1 MPTIKFG
8 RYEIVE
14 ELRRGGMATVYR
26 AYDPHFERDVAL
38 KVLPRQLL
46 HEATFEERFKREAKM
61 IAALE
66 HPTIVPVH
74 DFGEEDGQP
83 YLVMRL
89 MNGGSL
95 ADRLHS
101 GLLTLDEIVG
111 ILQRVGQALDQAHAK
126 GIVHRDLKPGNIL
139 FDEQGNAYLSDFGI
153 AKLLQTSTPLTES
166 SAIIGTPAY
175 MSPEQGR
182 GERDIDGRSDVYSLG
197 AILFEMLSGRLP
209 YESETPTGQI
219 IKHITDPIPNVLEA
233 RPDLPPAIQPVIERA
248 MAKRRDVRYNKA
260 SEIPAALQAILMV
273 AARPVET
280 PAVVSVQHQSTPS
293 RAMPAPVRIQPVQ
306 ASPARPAPA
315 SQPGKPV
322 STAGL
327 LTQPTPL
334 PRLARRKLPKWL
346 FFVVGGGMALIFLVI
361 AVVIIGLALP
371 GLFPTPRAVEQAL
384 GTPLA
389 QPGYTLAPLASE
401 TPILTLAATAVPTL
415 SSTPFAYTGSSS
427 VAVRSSPSSDA
438 LILEW
443 FPKEGKMTVLGR
455 SEDSLWLQIAR
466 AGRNQTGWVL
476 ASAVSFEFDISQ
488 LPVK

>member
-1 MPTIKFG
+1 MPPIKFG
-8 RYEIVE
+8 RYEIIE

-46 HEATFEERFKREAKM
+46 HEATFEERFKREAKV

-95 ADRLHS
+95 ADRLRS
-101 GLLTLDEIVG
+101 GSLTLDEIVG

-248 MAKRRDVRYNKA
+248 MAKRRELRYDKA
-260 SEIPAALQAILMV
+260 SEIPAALQVILTA

-280 PAVVSVQHQSTPS
+280 PAIVPVQAQ
-293 RAMPAPVRIQPVQ
+293 PAPLHVQPAQ

-322 STAGL
+322 SMAGRP
-327 LTQPTPL
+327 TQPTPL
-334 PRLARRKLPKWL
+334 PLPARRRLPKWL
-346 FFVVGGGMALIFLVI
+346 FLVVGGGMALIFLVI
-361 AVVIIGLALP
+361 AMVIIGLALP
-371 GLFPTPRAVEQAL
+371 GLFPALTAVEQAL
-384 GTPLA
+384 GTPLV
-389 QPGYTLAPLASE
+389 QPSYTLAPLASE
-401 TPILTLAATAVPTL
+401 TPLPTLAATAAPVL
-415 SSTPFAYTGSSS
+415 SSTPFAYTGSSP
-427 VAVRSSPSSDA
+427 VAVRSSPSSEA

-466 AGRNQTGWVL
+466 AGRNQVGWVL

>member
-1 MPTIKFG
+1 MPPIKFG

-46 HEATFEERFKREAKM
+46 HEATFEERFKREAKV

-95 ADRLHS
+95 ADRLRS
-101 GLLTLDEIVG
+101 GSLTLDEIVD

-219 IKHITDPIPNVLEA
+219 IKHITDPIPNVLEV

-248 MAKRRDVRYNKA
+248 MAKRRELRYDKA
-260 SEIPAALQAILMV
+260 SEIPAALQAILTA

-280 PAVVSVQHQSTPS
+280 PAIVPVQAQ
-293 RAMPAPVRIQPVQ
+293 PAPVRVQPVQ
-306 ASPARPAPA
+306 VSPAPA

-322 STAGL
+322 SMAGRP
-327 LTQPTPL
+327 TQPTPL
-334 PRLARRKLPKWL
+334 PLPARRRLPKWL

-371 GLFPTPRAVEQAL
+371 GLFPASTAVEQAL
-384 GTPLA
+384 GTPLV

-401 TPILTLAATAVPTL
+401 TPLPTLAATAAPAL
-415 SSTPFAYTGSSS
+415 SSTPFAYTGSSP
-427 VAVRSSPSSDA
+427 VAVRSSPSSEA

-466 AGRNQTGWVL
+466 AGRNQVGWVL